1 MSDMKNLMENWR
13 KFSDLERDPAKHEFS
28 DEENRLIKEHNLTD
42 EQLQKL
48 IDEGKIGDWFKKKG
62 RQAKGAWE
70 IGSGKGQATNIA
82 GERVLDID
90 KRNELKDQGLES
102 IKKDLLV
109 VKFDPL
115 IELFTALRKC
125 DWPNFRK
132 GRAVCNLPGGICADP
147 DKPGPDK
154 PGPGKKRP
162 GRKKTDTD
170 HDRDPIGTFRTGTT
184 NAPGVIGGRS
194 GTSGAQVRKPQRAQ
208 TWDQASK
215 SKADQVAEG
224 GGFLKHSKEFDS
236 GVDICNVVYECIKK
250 EYEDSEKTDED
261 LEKGNQRIAVLRAL
275 VIYYQDY
282 VLEDRGVHMTE
293 EQELDEA
300 PFPKGP
306 RGEGPTELGDIPD
319 EEPPTEPTE
328 VGSGE
333 APAEEESTIGAP
345 YGQTS
350 KNYDAVFSY
359 EMPAK
364 LAMLAAAAI
373 AAGYVTDSDW
383 FKSLFS
389 GPPPDPGADPN
400 QLVANAAK
408 TFTIPDGGGITQGL
422 ELVVPQSIPLDASAP
437 LSNLA
442 TPEVAQWTPAIE
454 EALNKPGGPAAWAAV
469 MEMANDPQQAAGKT
483 LGDVLKGTWSG
494 TGESIGDMLT
504 VDQGAFQ
511 NGLAQKLAGGMAKVG
526 KMGGIAAI
534 KAFVMKYLGVS
545 LGMLGVSMG
554 VGAAATLAGRKK
566 GQWKSKMASLQKMV
580 LSYKDLEPG
589 EKEEDKDCEKIEA
602 DYREEYAEESGH
614 MAPEDFESEV
624 KAFLLKNDCGEEDD
638 PVKECPKGQYWNPD
652 QKRCLD
658 IPKCKPGQ
666 RWDPK
671 KLKCVKKRRTPVK
684 KPKGEPIYFYDA
696 GPHRDG
702 QTNQSLQSMLTP
714 LANGPKQNW
723 AVKAALGALQQDLEK
738 KGFTIK
744 ENLLEISAKARKELQ
759 QGQHE
764 APGADEDPQDPS
776 DDQQMKDDQEYLDD
790 LGLGINDGAA
800 EEQIPT
806 RAKGFFKK
814 IRKLA
819 DEANRAF
826 PRGIL
831 DMLQKLERDVGDV
844 PMASTGPHKNETL
857 SSQIKHLEGIIKELE
872 EIVHRAT
879 IGDSS
884 LPETKKNLK
893 LLDDTIQKKLEKW
906 AIAKITKKA
915 ADNFITKRFPK
926 GIIPQHEVPGAK
938 ENKFIIDMQ
947 SARRVLENP
956 PEGEDPLSQAQI
968 RSFMLSIKKY
978 LALYAKD
985 FRFQLRESKKEVKKE
1000 LISESLRDRWKSLS
1014 GIR

>member
-48 IDEGKIGDWFKKKG
+48 IDEGKIGDWFRKQG
-62 RQAKGAWE
+62 RRLKGAAQ
-70 IGSGKGQATNIA
+70 IGTGKGEATNIA
-82 GERVLDID
+82 GERVLDSDERTKLKAQGYEDVKDAIVAAEYLPLARLFASL
-90 KRNELKDQGLES
+90 KEL
-102 IKKDLLV
+102 
-109 VKFDPL
+109 
-115 IELFTALRKC
+115 

-132 GRAVCNLPGGICADP
+132 
-147 DKPGPDK
+147 DKEK
-154 PGPGKKRP
+154 EEPGKEEEP
-162 GRKKTDTD
+162 GKTWQT
-170 HDRDPIGTFRTGTT
+170 R
-184 NAPGVIGGRS
+184 RS
-194 GTSGAQVRKPQRAQ
+194 GLTAESVSEEVLNEKPKWGGFFKHSEEFLKGVEMCNAVYEGIKREYE
-208 TWDQASK
+208 K
-215 SKADQVAEG
+215 SK
-224 GGFLKHSKEFDS
+224 
-236 GVDICNVVYECIKK
+236 
-250 EYEDSEKTDED
+250 KTDED
-261 LEKGNQRIAVLRAL
+261 LAEGNVRIAVLRAL

-293 EQELDEA
+293 DRELNEA

-306 RGEGPTELGDIPD
+306 RGEGPTELGGLPD
-319 EEPPTEPTE
+319 DDQPTQPPP
-328 VGSGE
+328 S
-333 APAEEESTIGAP
+333 EEEENAIGSP

-350 KNYDAVFSY
+350 KNYDAVYSND
-359 EMPAK
+359 MPRN
-364 LAMLAAAAI
+364 LALLAAAAL
-373 AAGYVTDSDW
+373 AADFAADSDW
-383 FKSLFS
+383 FKDMF
-389 GPPPDPGADPN
+389 GGTPPDPGADPN

-408 TFTIPDGGGITQGL
+408 TFTIPEGGGITQGL
-422 ELVVPQSIPLDASAP
+422 ELVVPKSIPLDASAP

-454 EALNKPGGPAAWAAV
+454 EALNKPGGAAAWKAV
-469 MEMANDPQQAAGKT
+469 LEMANDPQQASGKT
-483 LGDVLKGTWSG
+483 LGDVLQGKWSG
-494 TGESIGDMLT
+494 TGESIQDMLT

-511 NGLAQKLAGGMAKVG
+511 NGLAQKLAGGMGKVG
-526 KMGGIAAI
+526 KMGALAVI
-534 KAFVMKYLGVS
+534 KAFVMKTLGITWGS
-545 LGMLGVSMG
+545 LWPALLAGW
-554 VGAAATLAGRKK
+554 AATWGGRAK
-566 GQWKSKMASLQKMV
+566 GKRNSKMATMQKMV

-671 KLKCVKKRRTPVK
+671 KLKCVKKRRSPVK

-776 DDQQMKDDQEYLDD
+776 DDQQVQDYLDD
-790 LGLGINDGAA
+790 LDALGIDDQG
-800 EEQIPT
+800 EEIPQ